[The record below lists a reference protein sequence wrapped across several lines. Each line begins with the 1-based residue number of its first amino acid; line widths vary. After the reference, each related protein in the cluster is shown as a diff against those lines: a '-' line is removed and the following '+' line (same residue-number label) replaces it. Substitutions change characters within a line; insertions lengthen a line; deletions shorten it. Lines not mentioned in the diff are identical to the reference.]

1 MAYVVLFGGGDA
13 GGVILTE
20 HGIKPIPPW
29 NALGLGQL
37 RALNALVA
45 ARAAAGPRKAGK
57 AIDTL
62 IETLSRAVLEAANED
77 FGSLGNGGLLFA
89 ADEDGV
95 YCGTGGPVHV
105 PIRRHR
111 ISVTARKYSSPASD
125 SYE

>member
-1 MAYVVLFGGGDA
+1 MAYVILFGGGDA

-29 NALGLGQL
+29 TGVGLGQL

-45 ARAAAGPRKAGK
+45 TRAAAGPRRAGK
-57 AIDTL
+57 GLDGLID
-62 IETLSRAVLEAANED
+62 TLSRAVMEAANED
-77 FGSLGNGGLLFA
+77 FGSLGNGGILYA

-105 PIRRHR
+105 PIRPPAPQA
-111 ISVTARKYSSPASD
+111 SARFRAAG
-125 SYE
+125 